1 MSFASGKNSYG
12 ICDRT
17 GLRYKYK
24 DLVFEYTNGTKNGLK
39 VGRDVVDKDH
49 PQNKLGKVRV
59 HDPQSLRDAR
69 PDVAETATT
78 NTTFNNRFPHTAG
91 TRSWLLMQ
99 N

>member
-17 GLRYKYK
+17 GLRYKYR

-69 PDVAETATT
+69 Q
-78 NTTFNNRFPHTAG
+78 
-91 TRSWLLMQ
+91 M
-99 N
+99 